1 MGASGTHLQLHL
13 RNLDLVVHLLDGRSL
28 SDTGGV
34 NEVKEF
40 VVGGETTVEKLVSTT
55 S

>member
-1 MGASGTHLQLHL
+1 MGASVTHLQLHL
-13 RNLDLVVHLLDGRSL
+13 GNLNLLIHLLDGRSP

-55 S
+55 R